1 MRETADQIRADLA
14 FLRTVAE
21 DRGAVPEVLGWHL
34 TAIGGVFSL
43 AMIHIWSVY
52 AGLTP
57 WPESWMSFLA
67 VPGVLAYAPL
77 NFWLTRRARGCAW
90 GPAATA
96 FGAAWAAMATMIPP
110 AVIVLLI
117 AQHQTGLPFHLAW
130 PALAFVLYGGAWML
144 AAIVKRERWH
154 AAVALGCFATAASC
168 AALIRHDGQWLL
180 MAGGLAGLV
189 ALPGLAIVLR
199 ARSE

>member
-21 DRGAVPEVLGWHL
+21 DKGAVPEILGWHL
-34 TAIGGVFSL
+34 TAAGAVFSL

-57 WPESWMSFLA
+57 WPESWMPFLA
-67 VPGVLAYAPL
+67 VPGVLAYTPINL
-77 NFWLTRRARGCAW
+77 WLARRGRDCAW
-90 GPAATA
+90 GPVATA
-96 FGAAWAAMATMIPP
+96 CGAAWAAMATMIPT

-117 AQHQTGLPFHLAW
+117 AQQQTGLPFHLVW

-144 AAIVKRERWH
+144 AAIVRRDPWH
-154 AAVALGCFATAASC
+154 AAVALGCFATAAAC

-180 MAGGLAGLV
+180 MAAGLAGLV
-189 ALPGLAIVLR
+189 AVPGLAIVFR
-199 ARSE
+199 ARSR